1 MAKCGC
7 RIVGDLDIG
16 INGIFSINVSTNS
29 KISKGMDGDIL
40 EGPKEK
46 TISISAYPFS
56 PGGSSRTGC
65 PIKINSQFKWTKI
78 YSCEDDLYY
87 YVYQNIGNI
96 SSLGDPPDTITF
108 DHLVDQG
115 IGYNASA
122 TAGPYSYYIGDRV
135 SSAFSIEYDGIPISF
150 DSANKED
157 MVVSLGNIASQA
169 FLTSFNY
176 TGGAGASYETVN
188 YRFEANEDAKML
200 DGQVVQCDSINI
212 SYDVHGVASVSM
224 IVYSNS
230 KTLDVS
236 RLPRLFGGVNFKII
250 GASCDLSSIP
260 FSDCYK
266 FNVSMVGI
274 GE

>member
-1 MAKCGC
+1 MAGCGC

-16 INGIFSINVSTNS
+16 INGVFSINVSTNS

-40 EGPKEK
+40 EGPKER

-56 PGGSSRTGC
+56 SGESDKTGC

-78 YSCEDDLYY
+78 YSCEDELYY

-96 SSLGDPPDTITF
+96 SSLGDPPDSITF

-122 TAGPYSYYIGDRV
+122 TSGPYTYYIGDRV
-135 SSAFSIEYDGIPISF
+135 SSAFSIKYDGIPISF
-150 DSANKED
+150 DSADKET
-157 MVVSLGNIASQA
+157 MVMKLGNIADQA
-169 FLTSFNY
+169 FLQSFTY
-176 TGGAGASYETVN
+176 TGGAGASYEVVN
-188 YRFEANEDAKML
+188 YRFEASEAKMI
-200 DGQVVQCDSINI
+200 DAPVVQCDSISIN
-212 SYDVHGVASVSM
+212 YDVHGVCNVGM
-224 IVYSNS
+224 VVYSNS
-230 KTLDVS
+230 KILDITS
-236 RLPRLFGGVNFKII
+236 LPRMFGGVNFKIT
-250 GASCDLSSIP
+250 GASVDLSPVP

-266 FNVSMVGI
+266 FNVTMVGI

>member
-1 MAKCGC
+1 MAGCGC

-16 INGIFSINVSTNS
+16 INGVFSINVSTNS

-40 EGPKEK
+40 EGPKER
-46 TISISAYPFS
+46 TISISAYPFP
-56 PGGSSRTGC
+56 PGESDKTGC

-122 TAGPYSYYIGDRV
+122 TSGPYTYYIGDRV
-135 SSAFSIEYDGIPISF
+135 SSAFSIKYDGIPISF
-150 DSANKED
+150 DSADKET
-157 MVVSLGNIASQA
+157 MVMALGNIADQA
-169 FLTSFNY
+169 FLQSFTY
-176 TGGAGASYETVN
+176 TGGAGASYPTVN
-188 YRFEANEDAKML
+188 YRFEASDAKMV
-200 DGQVVQCDSINI
+200 DDPIVQCDSISI
-212 SYDVHGVASVSM
+212 SYDVHGVATVGM
-224 IVYSNS
+224 VVYSNS
-230 KTLDVS
+230 NTLDIAS
-236 RLPRLFGGVNFKII
+236 LPRLFGGVNFKIT
-250 GASCDLSSIP
+250 GASVDLSPVP

-266 FNVSMVGI
+266 FNVTMVGI